1 MHAFQPVAIQTSRGD
16 GYFIEAFPF
25 KNDGGQSPPNVI
37 AYGLG
42 GSQISVVSMFVNPY
56 PNSSEAK
63 DWEQVE
69 IARLR
74 YPVGTTYAD
83 ITGNGFND
91 VIITDEY
98 GPSMDDLWMD
108 GGRIVWLQN
117 PGNSKTGDW
126 RQRFIGRSP
135 SMHRVKAGHFTTRD
149 RIQVAGFPI
158 IVRAGDR
165 VSPAPVVIYTAPEF
179 PEDNEQGWDEEIAF
193 PDSFRLVHDVDIVK
207 STNGGLDQIL
217 LAGREGINLIWYDE
231 TWQTWK
237 SKNLGSGLGPS
248 PENPYWGAGCV
259 SLGKVD
265 TDSSGYIGSAEGF
278 HGNRVSVYVKE
289 KNAPPGEIA
298 NAKWTRH
305 VLHDFGSLNPRH
317 EGSIHHVICAD
328 IDGDGVDEL
337 LVACMGSNPPSW
349 ERTGVWCYKPVDLPS
364 GKFSRFKLSDDSAA
378 RIAVGHFRS
387 SNVLDF
393 ATISYSVP
401 GYFESPSPSVIL
413 HASSLITAKRL
424 NDEVVFRVPR
434 PQNTKLADEVAFL
447 DVASRKLSLVV
458 VPPLTQYKIQGGA
471 GLKVLAGRVVWTDL
485 NNTQQ
490 ERTPATNTFAVVSTV
505 VDAKDGCI
513 HTRNE
518 GAVFL
523 LMTRSDTSGQPP
535 YSHMDQL
542 KARNIIPTHFS
553 STLRYLEFPWVKVED
568 RPWANG
574 RFKDLEFYNLT
585 GFHVRYDDDSDEQLC
600 HMQLWTAGVGV
611 SAGFHNHLGEPFCE
625 IHACI
630 VNGTG
635 KGGMHWATVPDGDFD
650 PSKPEAG
657 KTDSVIVPDMYE
669 HGPLWRTR
677 RDGLPSLR
685 DNGTVD
691 YPWHAWIAG
700 GRSGSSPQSFDVWVA
715 FEFPPLIARRE
726 IHSEGVSPRDGVYRL
741 VNTSSNMVA
750 AVRDGDSTDGT
761 PIVTQRSNGRLEE
774 MWRVNSVPGTNV
786 FTMTNMASASQ
797 ASVAWPPVAKQVL
810 VGTRSHAVLNTTST
824 WSIVAEGSNAIQ
836 SYLPAYLPS
845 YRIQLAGTE
854 LTWTTT
860 DDRVVLAEGFSHCT
874 PVWRLV
880 QAPPSS
886 V

>member
-1 MHAFQPVAIQTSRGD
+1 MHSFQPVAIQTSRED

-25 KNDGGQSPPNVI
+25 KTENKSPPHVI

-42 GSQISVVSMFVNPY
+42 GAQVSVVSMFLNPY
-56 PNSSEAK
+56 PNSESK
-63 DWEQVE
+63 DWEQVDL
-69 IARLR
+69 ARLR
-74 YPVGTTYAD
+74 YPVGMTYAD

-117 PGNSKTGDW
+117 PGNSKTGNW

-149 RIQVAGFPI
+149 RVQVAGFPI

-165 VSPAPVVIYTAPEF
+165 TSPAPVVVYTAPES
-179 PEDNEQGWDEEIAF
+179 PESNEQGWEEEIPF
-193 PDSFRLVHDVDIVK
+193 PSSFRLVHDVDIVK

-231 TWQTWK
+231 IAQTWK
-237 SKNLGSGLGPS
+237 SKNLGSGVGPS
-248 PENPYWGAGCV
+248 PNNPYWGAGCV
-259 SLGKVD
+259 SLGKVNI
-265 TDSSGYIGSAEGF
+265 DSTGYIGSAEGF
-278 HGNRVSVYVKE
+278 HGNRVSVYVKD
-289 KNAPPGEIA
+289 KDAPFGEIA
-298 NAKWTRH
+298 NAKWTRY
-305 VLHDFGSLNPRH
+305 VLHDFGALNPRH
-317 EGSIHHVICAD
+317 EGYIHHVICAD

-349 ERTGVWCYKPVDLPS
+349 ERTGVWCYKPVDLQS

-387 SNVLDF
+387 SNLLDF

-413 HASSLITAKRL
+413 HASSLIIANRL
-424 NDEVVFRVPR
+424 DDELVFRVPR
-434 PQNTKLADEVAFL
+434 PQNIKLSDEVAFL

-458 VPPLTQYKIQGGA
+458 VPPWMQYRTPEGA
-471 GLKVLAGRVVWTDL
+471 GLKVIAGRVVWTDL
-485 NNTQQ
+485 NNSQQ
-490 ERTPATNTFAVVSTV
+490 ERTQATNPFGVISTI
-505 VDAKDGCI
+505 VDAKENHI
-513 HTRNE
+513 YTQHE

-523 LMTRSDTSGQPP
+523 LMAMSDTSGRPP
-535 YSHMDQL
+535 FSDMDQL
-542 KARNIIPTHFS
+542 KARNIIPNHFTS
-553 STLRYLEFPWVKVED
+553 ALQHIDFPWVKVED

-585 GFHVRYDDDSDEQLC
+585 GFHVRYGDDSDETLC

-611 SAGFHNHLGEPFCE
+611 SAGFHNHLGEVFCE

-635 KGGMHWATVPDGDFD
+635 QGGMHWATVPDGEFN
-650 PSKPEAG
+650 PSKPQSG
-657 KTDSVIVPDMYE
+657 TSSSVVVPDMSE

-677 RDGLPSLR
+677 GDGLPTLR

-700 GRSGSSPQSFDVWVA
+700 GMSGSLQAFDVWVA
-715 FEFPPLIARRE
+715 FEFPPLLTSSFQGEAL
-726 IHSEGVSPRDGVYRL
+726 HPKDGVYRL
-741 VNTSSNMVA
+741 VSKSTNMVA
-750 AVRDGDSTDGT
+750 AIENGNSTDGA
-761 PIVTQRSNGRLEE
+761 PIVTQRSNGGQEE
-774 MWRVNSVPGTNV
+774 MWQVNSVAGTNV
-786 FTMTNMASASQ
+786 FTITNLDSTSK
-797 ASVAWPPVAKQVL
+797 ASVMWPPTTNQRL
-810 VGTRSHAVLNTTST
+810 VGTRSLAVLNTTST
-824 WSIVAEGSNAIQ
+824 WSIVAEVSDAIPN
-836 SYLPAYLPS
+836 YLPAYLPT
-845 YRIQLAGTE
+845 YRIQLAGTKLAWAMTDNRVI
-854 LTWTTT
+854 LT
-860 DDRVVLAEGFSHCT
+860 DALKDFNAQ
-874 PVWRLV
+874 WRLV
-880 QAPPSS
+880 ATPSGTFK
-886 V
+886 